1 MTISRRVL
9 LVVATLPLLLAISAC
24 GGAGTPTP
32 TPSASGTATATPS
45 PTGSPTSDED
55 ADETPAADP
64 VEAATIVVNGA
75 GVRVVGNDGSAMAE
89 GGYDGDAAALA
100 ALMANALGVDPVVS
114 STAAL
119 GTGCDADQTMYDFGG
134 IVLRTP
140 GYVGSVGSIEIDV
153 DGPVTTGGVPIETLG
168 GVRVGAP
175 QAAALTALGPTVDVY
190 TLGPLIVGYDR
201 LNPDEPEFDGIGM
214 LAEFDGGELR
224 RFVGIHYF
232 YGDC

>member
-1 MTISRRVL
+1 MTISRRAL
-9 LVVATLPLLLAISAC
+9 LAVAVLPLLLAVSAC

-32 TPSASGTATATPS
+32 APTASSTATATP
-45 PTGSPTSDED
+45 TGTATPDDSG
-55 ADETPAADP
+55 DETPTPDP
-64 VEAATIVVNGA
+64 VEAAAVVVTGA
-75 GVRVVGNDGSAMAE
+75 GLRVVGDDGSTMAE
-89 GGYDGDAAALA
+89 GGYSDDAATVA
-100 ALMANALGVDPVVS
+100 ALMADALGADPVIS
-114 STAAL
+114 STTAV

-140 GYVGSVGSIEIDV
+140 GYVGSVGWIEVDV
-153 DGPVTTGGVPIETLG
+153 DGPATTGGVPIETIG

-175 QAAALTALGPTVDVY
+175 QAAALAALAPTVDLY

-201 LNPDEPEFDGIGM
+201 INPEESEFDGIGM
-214 LAEFDGGELR
+214 IADFDGGVLE